1 MKKFLAI
8 LLLIGIML
16 CTFAGCTSKDDP
28 GTEINVYMGMADTF
42 DPAMAYLDQDAS
54 NLLSLI
60 YQGLF
65 TVDAKGNLQ
74 KAMCKKYK
82 VKGNVIEFT
91 LNNTCWSDGTQV
103 VAEDYVFAWK
113 RLLDPEF
120 QSEAASLLYYVEN
133 AIEVKNGDKYLDDVK
148 IFAEGSIIHVELI
161 DASYVDQFLYNCAS
175 VALFPL
181 REDVISKLT
190 LDEPFYDNA
199 IDPVTKEPILA
210 ANKYLTSYSW
220 ATISAI
226 TVSCGPFYT
235 KKIDLYPTEGNP
247 SITLERNKYFYRDT
261 SDTGDDAIRKY
272 VDPFRINIYLMP
284 QADAYAAYNAGTALD
299 INDLPYLLN
308 SNLPLEKRS
317 ASDTLNNRLATYSY
331 FFNVENPLFEKAE
344 VRNALSSV
352 LDRNE
357 IAKITVYGKAAKGIV
372 SDGVFYTTKKTSFRN
387 TAGDVIGATMSID
400 AAKSAISS
408 AGGRPGSLTITVR
421 NNETEI
427 AVAEY
432 VKSVWEKLGYTITIE
447 PLANRSAKYFE
458 VVGIKDSHYDVQAVY
473 EGLSRDLY
481 FEKYQS
487 GEFDVI
493 GVQLPMLST
502 DPFTVL
508 CQFASK
514 YSGNAYDFTESAVVF
529 DLIKHITNYSSEE
542 YNALIESYFTKKKA
556 DERAQIMLLAEK
568 MLIKDAPLAPLYNM
582 QSGFVSQS
590 RLTGVKVD
598 YYGNIIFTKAG
609 DSTYKYEPVE

>member
-235 KKIDLYPTEGNP
+235 KKIDLYQ
-247 SITLERNKYFYRDT
+247 L
-261 SDTGDDAIRKY
+261 
-272 VDPFRINIYLMP
+272 
-284 QADAYAAYNAGTALD
+284 
-299 INDLPYLLN
+299 LLN
-308 SNLPLEKRS
+308 ATNISTETPATRETMRS
-317 ASDTLNNRLATYSY
+317 ANTLILSESIYILCLRKTHTLHIMPEQRWISMIYRTFLIQICRL
-331 FFNVENPLFEKAE
+331 
-344 VRNALSSV
+344 R
-352 LDRNE
+352 
-357 IAKITVYGKAAKGIV
+357 
-372 SDGVFYTTKKTSFRN
+372 
-387 TAGDVIGATMSID
+387 
-400 AAKSAISS
+400 
-408 AGGRPGSLTITVR
+408 
-421 NNETEI
+421 
-427 AVAEY
+427 
-432 VKSVWEKLGYTITIE
+432 
-447 PLANRSAKYFE
+447 
-458 VVGIKDSHYDVQAVY
+458 
-473 EGLSRDLY
+473 RD
-481 FEKYQS
+481 
-487 GEFDVI
+487 
-493 GVQLPMLST
+493 QLP
-502 DPFTVL
+502 
-508 CQFASK
+508 
-514 YSGNAYDFTESAVVF
+514 
-529 DLIKHITNYSSEE
+529 I
-542 YNALIESYFTKKKA
+542 
-556 DERAQIMLLAEK
+556 R
-568 MLIKDAPLAPLYNM
+568 
-582 QSGFVSQS
+582 
-590 RLTGVKVD
+590 
-598 YYGNIIFTKAG
+598 
-609 DSTYKYEPVE
+609 